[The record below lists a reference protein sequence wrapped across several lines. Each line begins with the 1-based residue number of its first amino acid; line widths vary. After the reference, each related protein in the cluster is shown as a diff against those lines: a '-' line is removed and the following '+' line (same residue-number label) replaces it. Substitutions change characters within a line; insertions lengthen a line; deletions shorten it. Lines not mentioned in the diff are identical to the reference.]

1 MLEGQTSGQF
11 EAFHRHVEHTHMHIQ
26 RTRALTHIKTHTC
39 VSAHTH
45 THTRTHVRGTQMHAE
60 VARCPGQLT
69 FGLEEAVPGFKALV
83 ARCTTCGLLH
93 IVA

>member
-11 EAFHRHVEHTHMHIQ
+11 EAFHRHIEHTHAHSTY
-26 RTRALTHIKTHTC
+26 TRAHTHKDTYMC
-39 VSAHTH
+39 KRAH